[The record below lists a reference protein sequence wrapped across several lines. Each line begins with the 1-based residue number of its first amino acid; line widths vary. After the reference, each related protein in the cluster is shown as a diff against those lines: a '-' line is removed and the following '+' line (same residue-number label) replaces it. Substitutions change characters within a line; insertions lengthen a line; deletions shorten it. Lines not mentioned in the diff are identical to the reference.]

1 MQNIQTRHKALIQI
15 ISQETIFSQEELQEK
30 LQLQGI
36 KTTQAT
42 LSRDLKA
49 LRIVKVPGEGYRL
62 PQPGAR
68 YMAGPAP
75 VSVVSLE
82 FSGQFGV
89 MKTQPGFAS
98 AAAVLIDHHPSR
110 PIMGTIAG
118 DDTVLLVLRQG
129 ATPAQAV
136 DILEKI
142 IPDIKS
148 HLIA

>member
-15 ISQETIFSQEELQEK
+15 ISQVPIFSQEELQGK
-30 LQLQGI
+30 LQEQGI
-36 KTTQAT
+36 STTQAT

-62 PQPGAR
+62 PHPATR
-68 YMAGPAP
+68 YLSGPSP
-75 VSVVSLE
+75 VSIVSLE
-82 FSGQFGV
+82 FSGQFAV

-98 AAAVLIDHHPSR
+98 AAAALLDHHPTR

-118 DDTVLLVLRQG
+118 DDTVLLILRQG
-129 ATPAQAV
+129 ATQAQAL
-136 DILEKI
+136 DALEKI
-142 IPDIKS
+142 IPEIKN